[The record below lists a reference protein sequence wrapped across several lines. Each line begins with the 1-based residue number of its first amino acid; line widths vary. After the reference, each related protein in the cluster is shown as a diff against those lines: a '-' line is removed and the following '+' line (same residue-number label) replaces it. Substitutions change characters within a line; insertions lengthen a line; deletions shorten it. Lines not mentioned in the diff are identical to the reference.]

1 VKLSDYVIRF
11 LEHLGIR
18 CVFTISGQHNM
29 HLLDSLAN
37 SSTIRYV
44 CPKHE
49 QFGAMAAEAYARITE
64 NLGAM
69 IVTTGP
75 GGTNAMTGMLS
86 AWCDSI
92 PCIFIS
98 GQANLFHF
106 TDGRTIRQLGVQQIN
121 IVELVRSVTKYA
133 ALVSDGALIRYHLEK
148 AVHLATTGRP
158 GPVWLDIPLNI
169 QQVQVDPDRL
179 QSFTPDPSEKADG
192 ELSDQVAQAAR
203 LIASAKRP
211 VFIAGSGIR
220 LARAQTEFLQAVEL
234 LQMPVVTSW
243 SGIDLIWDEHPLA
256 LGRFGFYGPRGGN
269 FAVANAD
276 LLLSVGSRLDL
287 KQVGNNGKTFARAAK
302 KIVVDIDGWEL
313 RKGLI
318 TIELPIQADA
328 KRFLQELLAQAV
340 ALPRPDRAAWL
351 DRCRGWKHRY
361 PVIQPQD
368 REQKGSVH
376 SCVFI
381 EALCR
386 ELTAKDIVVLDMGTS
401 LISGMQTFRVK
412 RGQRVF
418 SSTGLAAM
426 GYALPAAIGA
436 WLASGKPRVVC
447 LTNDGCL
454 QMAIQELQTVVHL
467 KAPIKIFL
475 FNNNGYLTIKMT
487 QRGYLGGRFVASG
500 PESGVTAPDFI
511 KVAHAYG
518 LATETIRNH
527 DELEKK
533 ILSVFETPGPVL
545 CEISMADDQPLL
557 PRLLGHKTGEG
568 LYVDDP
574 IEKMWPYLPEDEFRA
589 NMIVEP
595 LP

>member
-1 VKLSDYVIRF
+1 MKLADYVIRF
-11 LEHLGIR
+11 LEDLGIS

-29 HLLDSLAN
+29 HLIDSLAN
-37 SSTIRYV
+37 SRRLRYV

-49 QFGAMAAEAYARITE
+49 QFGAMAAEGYARVSGRP
-64 NLGAM
+64 GAM

-75 GGTNAMTGMLS
+75 GGTNALTGLLG

-98 GQANLFHF
+98 GQANLHHF
-106 TDGRTIRQLGVQQIN
+106 TDGTTIRQLGVQQIN
-121 IVELVRSVTKYA
+121 IVEIVRSVTKYA
-133 ALVSDGALIRYHLEK
+133 ALVSDRALIRYHLEK
-148 AVHLATTGRP
+148 ALHLATTGRP

-169 QQVQVDPDRL
+169 QQEMIEPESLPGYAPDADAADP
-179 QSFTPDPSEKADG
+179 PEAA
-192 ELSDQVAQAAR
+192 VAEALR
-203 LIASAKRP
+203 LIAAAKRP

-220 LARAQTEFLQAVEL
+220 LARAQAEFLRVIDL

-243 SGIDLIWDEHPLA
+243 NGIDLIWDDHPLA
-256 LGRFGFYGPRGGN
+256 LGRFGFYGPRGSN

-276 LLLSVGSRLDL
+276 LLLSIGSRLDL
-287 KQVGNNGKTFARAAK
+287 KQVGNNGATFARAAR

-313 RKGLI
+313 KKGLI
-318 TIELPIQADA
+318 RIDLPVQADA
-328 KRFLQELLAQAV
+328 KRFVEALLARAT
-340 ALPRPDRAAWL
+340 APPADREGWL
-351 DRCRGWKHRY
+351 TRCRDWKRRY
-361 PVIQPQD
+361 PVIQPKD
-368 REQKGSVH
+368 REQTGSVH
-376 SCVFI
+376 SCIFI

-386 ELTAKDIVVLDMGTS
+386 ELNDHDIVVLDMGTS

-412 RGQRVF
+412 RGQRIF

-436 WLASGKPRVVC
+436 WLADSERRVVC

-454 QMAIQELQTVVHL
+454 QMAIQELQTVIHL

-487 QRGYLGGRFVASG
+487 QQGYMGGRFVGST

-518 LATETIRNH
+518 LATETIRHH

-533 ILSVFETPGPVL
+533 IRHVFELPGPVL
-545 CEISMADDQPLL
+545 CEITMAEDQPLL
-557 PRLLGHKTGEG
+557 PRLVGHKTGDG
-568 LYVDDP
+568 RFVDDP
-574 IEKMWPYLPEDEFRA
+574 LEKMWPYLPDDEFRA
-589 NMIVEP
+589 NMIVDP